1 MPIVLDPSLP
11 PSLYPLAWLV
21 GSWHGTGAA
30 QLPGPDGAL
39 DGRRIDQNL
48 VCSPSDD
55 GTLTWVM
62 STDLVD
68 APAPLPPTSVFSG
81 AAQDTPQQQGTGE
94 RELLVREKGCWR
106 VGDPLPGQDLE
117 AAQDAAPGDPAGV
130 VSYAVQLE
138 LEGSGHAG
146 GQIWTGEVRGPR
158 IQIALAT
165 PEAAAEHPDAR
176 YPGLLGSRMFG
187 LVGGR
192 LMWLWERPTDTTI
205 APPAQ
210 GPDAEASEDEN
221 GLTSFLS
228 VELDR
233 G

>member
-21 GSWHGTGAA
+21 GSWNGTGAA
-30 QLPGPDGAL
+30 QVPGPDGTL
-39 DGRRIDQNL
+39 EGRRVDQHL
-48 VCSPSDD
+48 VCSPDDD

-62 STDLVD
+62 TTDLVD
-68 APAPLPPTSVFSG
+68 APAPLPPTSVFYG
-81 AAQDTPQQQGTGE
+81 AQQDSSAEQTGGA
-94 RELLVREKGCWR
+94 RELLVREKGRWR

-117 AAQDAAPGDPAGV
+117 AAQKAAPGSPEAV
-130 VSYAVQLE
+130 ISYAVELE
-138 LEGSGHAG
+138 LDGSGHAG
-146 GQIWTGEVRGPR
+146 SQLWTGEVRGPR

-165 PEAAAEHPDAR
+165 REAATRHPGAR
-176 YPGLLGSRMFG
+176 YPGLVGSRMFG

-192 LMWLWERPTDTTI
+192 LMWLWERPTQTTGEDNADGADEDT
-205 APPAQ
+205 
-210 GPDAEASEDEN
+210 